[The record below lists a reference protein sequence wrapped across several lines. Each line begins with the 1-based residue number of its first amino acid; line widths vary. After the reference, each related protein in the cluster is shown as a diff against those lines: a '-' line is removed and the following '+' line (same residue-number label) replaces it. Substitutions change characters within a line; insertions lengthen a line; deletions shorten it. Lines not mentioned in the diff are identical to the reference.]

1 MTVRTRPPFR
11 ADHVGS
17 LLRPEKLKA
26 ARLRYLGAHASDSA
40 LGPHDSAELR
50 AVEDECVREVV
61 AMQERVGLRSVTD
74 GEFRRRSWWLD
85 LIMNWEG
92 FTADRTG
99 TMEFT
104 WRNAKGDRMPF
115 SRLWVNGKI
124 ADLLGLTGR
133 SVLLPK
139 SNTLCKI
146 ATYVPST
153 HLDAVR
159 EALFQSGAG
168 QVGNY
173 TECSFSVQGEGTFT
187 GGEGT
192 TPFLDTPGLRH
203 RENEFKIEVILPV
216 ERSSAVIRALRE
228 AHPYEEV
235 AYDLIPLAN
244 EHQGIGSG
252 LIGTLPQPL
261 EESDFLKVL
270 KQVFGCGVVRH
281 THLTGKKISKVALCG
296 GAGSF
301 LITSALSAAADAF
314 VTADLKY
321 HEFFQPDGRLLLCDI
336 GHYES
341 EQFTISLLNELL
353 RQKFPT
359 FAILK
364 TETNTNPLH
373 YYS

>member
-1 MTVRTRPPFR
+1 M
-11 ADHVGS
+11 
-17 LLRPEKLKA
+17 
-26 ARLRYLGAHASDSA
+26 
-40 LGPHDSAELR
+40 
-50 AVEDECVREVV
+50 
-61 AMQERVGLRSVTD
+61 
-74 GEFRRRSWWLD
+74 
-85 LIMNWEG
+85 
-92 FTADRTG
+92 
-99 TMEFT
+99 
-104 WRNAKGDRMPF
+104 
-115 SRLWVNGKI
+115 
-124 ADLLGLTGR
+124 
-133 SVLLPK
+133 
-139 SNTLCKI
+139 
-146 ATYVPST
+146 
-153 HLDAVR
+153 
-159 EALFQSGAG
+159 
-168 QVGNY
+168 
-173 TECSFSVQGEGTFT
+173 
-187 GGEGT
+187 
-192 TPFLDTPGLRH
+192 
-203 RENEFKIEVILPV
+203 
-216 ERSSAVIRALRE
+216 IRALRE

-252 LIGTLPQPL
+252 LTGTLPQPL